1 MATNQ
6 DALQPTV
13 AAPAQQQQQQQ
24 QQPGVMMYIPKQGRS
39 TSEHYQ
45 KTYPPKGIRGLAI
58 VQIVIAFIAIITQ
71 VRLMNYASQATA
83 LLWCWAVH

>member
-1 MATNQ
+1 MAINQ

-13 AAPAQQQQQQQ
+13 AAPAQQQQQQ